1 IAERVDRAVEG
12 WSSDARRAVPYLK
25 YLLDIDPG
33 EDLAPDAR
41 LRRDA
46 TLDALRISVADAA
59 SRQPRVIVIEDVH
72 WADPASLDAIDAL
85 AEVTAW
91 SPVLLLVTARPG
103 AVSPFGQRAT
113 HSRIA
118 LDGISDESTSQM
130 LSVALDVNSLPPDL
144 VALVARRAD
153 GNPLFVEELT
163 ATLLEAGML
172 VREGDALRL
181 ARPADSIDV
190 PATLQDVILA
200 RIDRLAREVRDALQ
214 LAAVIG
220 REFTV
225 RLLDRL
231 AGLPEGLDET
241 LAELRTLELIR
252 QKAWFPELS
261 YLFKHALTHEVTY
274 GTLLDERR
282 RALHRLV
289 AQAIEDVYADRIA
302 EHVETLAHHWS
313 VAEEWPKALAYLEQ
327 AAESA
332 ADAFANEVASSFYEQ
347 AIVAAARCG
356 EVDRQL
362 ALYQRLGDLCL
373 YVGDLPRALDVL
385 TRMAEV
391 ARVND
396 RPTERAW
403 ALVYLGDVRAY
414 SHDVEG
420 AIAEFRAAANL
431 AGADPEPRF
440 LGALGVS
447 NVQWVFGRFE
457 DSRAS
462 DQLVRALDDG
472 SITHPRVVI
481 GRLATESVRLRWQGR
496 FGEFFEDM
504 ERE

>member
-1 IAERVDRAVEG
+1 LELRTRLSDGVGWLEGHCSASGVDTPYLPIADLLRNAFGVEEDDDQGQIAERVDRAVEG

-91 SPVLLLVTARPG
+91 SPVLLVVTARPG
-103 AVSPFGQRAT
+103 AVSPFGQRGT

-200 RIDRLAREVRDALQ
+200 RIDRLAREARDALQ

-220 REFTV
+220 RE
-225 RLLDRL
+225 L
-231 AGLPEGLDET
+231 
-241 LAELRTLELIR
+241 
-252 QKAWFPELS
+252 
-261 YLFKHALTHEVTY
+261 
-274 GTLLDERR
+274 
-282 RALHRLV
+282 
-289 AQAIEDVYADRIA
+289 
-302 EHVETLAHHWS
+302 
-313 VAEEWPKALAYLEQ
+313 
-327 AAESA
+327 
-332 ADAFANEVASSFYEQ
+332 
-347 AIVAAARCG
+347 
-356 EVDRQL
+356 
-362 ALYQRLGDLCL
+362 
-373 YVGDLPRALDVL
+373 
-385 TRMAEV
+385 
-391 ARVND
+391 
-396 RPTERAW
+396 
-403 ALVYLGDVRAY
+403 
-414 SHDVEG
+414 
-420 AIAEFRAAANL
+420 
-431 AGADPEPRF
+431 
-440 LGALGVS
+440 
-447 NVQWVFGRFE
+447 
-457 DSRAS
+457 
-462 DQLVRALDDG
+462 
-472 SITHPRVVI
+472 
-481 GRLATESVRLRWQGR
+481 
-496 FGEFFEDM
+496 
-504 ERE
+504 